1 MQTEELAHLAPDR
14 NSFMMD
20 SRSFCGMSPCMDDTV
35 KLASLIFSVSQST
48 CTSNQQMPP
57 SAQKPNQTV
66 LDFIVITCRT
76 SVNTESKC
84 S

>member
-1 MQTEELAHLAPDR
+1 MAHLAPDR

-48 CTSNQQMPP
+48 CTSNQQTRCN
-57 SAQKPNQTV
+57 SGTKPDGMFWIYHNS
-66 LDFIVITCRT
+66 LRH
-76 SVNTESKC
+76 N
-84 S
+84 